1 MSDLLE
7 ELTQLFE
14 EHLPQV
20 DFRQRWG
27 WGSRL
32 LEGPAASGETVSR
45 TVTGDR
51 AEVVLAFTIFAPEP
65 SQRENTAESLEALAR
80 QYCPGCV
87 EVRREEERED
97 SLTRLPCLP
106 VRLVFTGG
114 ESAGLQGVPVT
125 VGGKTYHAA
134 EVSLS
139 VSFDGTELTAVGED
153 VPFAVKDPAVQYRVE
168 LSGIHA
174 GGLELLASFTAEVG
188 DAVYTG
194 CHWKELDFAGRKAV
208 FLASGCEKKEESL

>member
-32 LEGPAASGETVSR
+32 LEGPAASGETLSR
-45 TVTGDR
+45 KVTGDL
-51 AEVVLAFTIFAPEP
+51 AEVVLGFTVFAPEP
-65 SQRENTAESLEALAR
+65 SQRENTAAALESLAR
-80 QYCPGCV
+80 EYCPGCV
-87 EVRREEERED
+87 EVLREEERED

-106 VRLVFTGG
+106 LRLVFHGG
-114 ESAGLQGVPVT
+114 ETVGIQGVPVV
-125 VGGKTYHAA
+125 VGGKTYRAA

-139 VSFDGTELTAVGED
+139 VSFDGTGITAVGEE
-153 VPFAVKDPAVQYRVE
+153 VPFAWKDLELVYQVE
-168 LSGIHA
+168 LSGIH
-174 GGLELLASFTAEVG
+174 GDGLELLASFTAEVG

-194 CHWKELDFAGRKAV
+194 CRWKELDFAGRRAV
-208 FLASGCEKKEESL
+208 FLASGCEKKEGSA